1 MGRWNNEW
9 EEFVKIYNIDSTMKH
24 SYLRLAP
31 KPALLKKI
39 EMIVPDWNK
48 GDEAAAIKILQS
60 FAVEGNLDEVSTYKL
75 LKMSQMTNEGS
86 RSFLGRLMQNARSCK
101 LTTTTQHTCRRCKF
115 SENIEVSLNKWCV
128 RQLLIT
134 NSSSNPIREKLFNL
148 PEFEDMDAQAIQ
160 QYMEKQEL
168 LNSALTTVGSTKPAT
183 NNTNTGKTTKEC
195 VATGCTKT
203 ATINS
208 KTGVQYVFC
217 PEHFAAYIDK
227 KKKEKEEEK
236 KEINKP
242 AGVAN
247 AIQVG
252 GAAAG
257 PKIFTITAASVQQ
270 KRRTWKG
277 LPGRLISSIIGDTSS

>member
-9 EEFVKIYNIDSTMKH
+9 EEFVKIYNIDSTLKH
-24 SYLRLAP
+24 SYMRLAP

-168 LNSALTTVGSTKPAT
+168 LNSALDTVGTRTPAT
-183 NNTNTGKTTKEC
+183 NNTNGGKTNKGC
-195 VATGCTKT
+195 FHTGCTKPANT
-203 ATINS
+203 NS
-208 KTGVQYVFC
+208 KTGVSYVFC
-217 PEHFAAYIDK
+217 PEHFTAYIDK
-227 KKKEKEEEK
+227 KKKEKGEEK

-252 GAAAG
+252 GAGAG